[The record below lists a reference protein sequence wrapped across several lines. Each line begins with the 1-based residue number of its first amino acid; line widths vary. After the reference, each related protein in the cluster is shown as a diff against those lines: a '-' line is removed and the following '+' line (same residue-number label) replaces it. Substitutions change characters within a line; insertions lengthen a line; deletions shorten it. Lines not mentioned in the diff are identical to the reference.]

1 MHQQKGKKILVYF
14 FILLAFGSINNI
26 ELKNS
31 SFYKIKNI
39 KISGFNE
46 EETNILIKKI
56 NKLNLQN
63 IFFLNY
69 NELNKLL
76 NSNSL
81 IETYKIVKKY
91 PSTLDIKIKKTKF
104 LANINNDNQPYLIGS
119 NGKLIKNNSFNP
131 QLPYVFGKPDINEFL
146 EFKKIIDQSQF
157 SYNEIEKLYF
167 FPSKRWDIKLKKD
180 VLIKL
185 PKNNIRKSLENSY
198 ELLKDINIQNA
209 KVIDARVINQ
219 IILND

>member
-1 MHQQKGKKILVYF
+1 MHQQKGKKILLYY

>member
-1 MHQQKGKKILVYF
+1 MHQQKGKKILAYF

-81 IETYKIVKKY
+81 IETFKIAKKY

-104 LANINNDNQPYLIGS
+104 LANINNDNQSYLIGS
-119 NGKLIKNNSFNP
+119 NGKLIKNNSFNH
-131 QLPYVFGKPDINEFL
+131 QLPYVFGKPGINEFL

-198 ELLKDINIQNA
+198 ELLKDINFQNT

>member
-1 MHQQKGKKILVYF
+1 MHQQKGKKILAYF

-185 PKNNIRKSLENSY
+185 PKNNIKKSLENSY
-198 ELLKDINIQNA
+198 ELLKDINIQNT

>member
-1 MHQQKGKKILVYF
+1 MHQQKGKKILAYF

-26 ELKNS
+26 ELKGS

-46 EETNILIKKI
+46 EETKILIKKI

-63 IFFLNY
+63 IFLLNY

-81 IETYKIVKKY
+81 IETYKIDKKY

-104 LANINNDNQPYLIGS
+104 LANINIDNQPYLIGS
-119 NGKLIKNNSFNP
+119 NGKLIQNNSFNP

-167 FPSKRWDIKLKKD
+167 FPSKRWDVKLKKD

-185 PKNNIRKSLENSY
+185 PKNNIKKSLENSY
-198 ELLKDINIQNA
+198 ELLKDTTFQNV

>member
-1 MHQQKGKKILVYF
+1 MHQQKGKKILAYF

-46 EETNILIKKI
+46 EETKILIKKI

-63 IFFLNY
+63 IFLLNY
-69 NELNKLL
+69 NELNKLF

-81 IETYKIVKKY
+81 IETYKIDKKY

-104 LANINNDNQPYLIGS
+104 LANINIDNQPYLIGS
-119 NGKLIKNNSFNP
+119 NGKLIQNNSFNP

-167 FPSKRWDIKLKKD
+167 FPSKRWDVKLKKD

-185 PKNNIRKSLENSY
+185 PKNNIKKSLENSY
-198 ELLKDINIQNA
+198 ELLKDTTFQNV

>member
-69 NELNKLL
+69 NDLNKLL

>member
-1 MHQQKGKKILVYF
+1 MHQQKGKKILAYF

-46 EETNILIKKI
+46 EETKILIKKI

-63 IFFLNY
+63 IFLLNY

-81 IETYKIVKKY
+81 IETYKIDKKY

-119 NGKLIKNNSFNP
+119 NGKLIENNSFNP
-131 QLPYVFGKPDINEFL
+131 QLPYVFGKPDINDFL
-146 EFKKIIDQSQF
+146 EFKKIIDRSQF

-167 FPSKRWDIKLKKD
+167 FPSKRWDVKLKKD

-185 PKNNIRKSLENSY
+185 PKNNIKKSLENSY
-198 ELLKDINIQNA
+198 ELLKDTTFQNV

>member
-1 MHQQKGKKILVYF
+1 MHQQKGKKILAYF

-56 NKLNLQN
+56 NKLNLGN

-131 QLPYVFGKPDINEFL
+131 QLPYVFGKPGINEFL

-185 PKNNIRKSLENSY
+185 PKNNIKKSLENSY
-198 ELLKDINIQNA
+198 ELLKDINIQNT
-209 KVIDARVINQ
+209 KVIDARIINQ

>member
-1 MHQQKGKKILVYF
+1 MHQQKGKKILAYF

-31 SFYKIKNI
+31 PFYKIKNI
-39 KISGFNE
+39 NISGFNE
-46 EETNILIKKI
+46 EETKILIKKI

-63 IFFLNY
+63 IFLLNY

-81 IETYKIVKKY
+81 IETYKIDKKY

-104 LANINNDNQPYLIGS
+104 LANINIDNQPYLIGS
-119 NGKLIKNNSFNP
+119 NGKLIQNNSFNP

-167 FPSKRWDIKLKKD
+167 FPSKRWDVKLKKD

-185 PKNNIRKSLENSY
+185 PKNNIKKSLENSY
-198 ELLKDINIQNA
+198 ELLKDTTFQNV

>member
-1 MHQQKGKKILVYF
+1 MHQQKGKKILAYF

-46 EETNILIKKI
+46 EETKILIKKI

-63 IFFLNY
+63 IFLLNY

-81 IETYKIVKKY
+81 IETYKIDKKY

-104 LANINNDNQPYLIGS
+104 LANINIDNQPYLIGS
-119 NGKLIKNNSFNP
+119 NGKLIQNNSFNP

-167 FPSKRWDIKLKKD
+167 FPSKRWDVKLKKD

-185 PKNNIRKSLENSY
+185 PKNNIKKSLENSY
-198 ELLKDINIQNA
+198 ELLKDTTFQNV

>member
-1 MHQQKGKKILVYF
+1 MHQQKGKKILAYF

-81 IETYKIVKKY
+81 IETFKIVKKY

-131 QLPYVFGKPDINEFL
+131 QLPYVFGKPGINEFL

-167 FPSKRWDIKLKKD
+167 FPSKRWDLKLKSEI
-180 VLIKL
+180 LLKL
-185 PKNNIRKSLENSY
+185 SKNFTEDSLNNIFDFLEDYNND
-198 ELLKDINIQNA
+198 KMIIVDT
-209 KVIDARVINQ
+209 RVNNQ
-219 IILND
+219 IILNE